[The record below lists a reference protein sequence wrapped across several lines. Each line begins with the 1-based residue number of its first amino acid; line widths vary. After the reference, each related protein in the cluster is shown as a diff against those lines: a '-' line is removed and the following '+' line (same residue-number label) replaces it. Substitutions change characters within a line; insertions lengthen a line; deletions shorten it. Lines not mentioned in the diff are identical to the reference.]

1 MKSINKKGVS
11 PLIATVLLIAFAVA
25 LGAVVMNWGRN
36 IEFSQSED
44 KCAGV
49 EIKVRET
56 KDYAVCY
63 SGTGNNIYLNFI
75 IDNIGRQDLYGLS
88 IWVVGSK
95 GTRLFELK
103 DILIKKGALFD
114 KKDNELT
121 YELDTYGEIKHLQ
134 FIPKIKIDGTI
145 DICPKNSIRADK
157 ISRC

>member
-49 EIKVRET
+49 GIKVRET

-75 IDNIGRQDLYGLS
+75 IDNIGKQDLYGLS

-103 DILIKKGALFD
+103 DILIKKGTLFD

-134 FIPKIKIDGTI
+134 FIPKIKIDDTI
-145 DICPKNSIRADK
+145 DICPKNSVRADK
-157 ISRC
+157 INRC